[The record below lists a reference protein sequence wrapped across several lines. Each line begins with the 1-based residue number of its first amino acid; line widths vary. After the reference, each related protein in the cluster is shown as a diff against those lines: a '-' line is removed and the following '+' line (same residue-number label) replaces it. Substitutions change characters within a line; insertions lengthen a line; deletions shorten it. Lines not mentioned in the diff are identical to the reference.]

1 MMRGFVLVT
10 LLLGT
15 SGAIWWSL
23 RTPDQAGQVSSTSLL
38 HEVARGDLEITLTES
53 GTLLA
58 RESRNV
64 IFEAGGEATIT
75 WMIPEG
81 DEIVEGQVICQFDTT
96 ELTTRIR
103 DIGLEIAGTSAELE
117 NARTEKAIQESQ
129 NLTDIEKA
137 EIALDKARKELERYR
152 EGDGPQERRKLTV
165 EIKDAETTFN
175 KAKKRYEDS
184 HGLLEEGYIR
194 ESELL
199 DDQIAY
205 EKALVEKEGAE
216 LALQLFETYSWPMA
230 VAEREA
236 AVNEAARGLENT
248 RLRAASTLQQRQVAV
263 TRYET
268 ELTHQQTR
276 LEESLSDLSKLTL
289 FAPCPGIVIYG
300 DPGVWWRQGEIN
312 VGAAVYS
319 GQTLMTVPDLRVM
332 QVQLQIHEADIEM
345 LRKGQ
350 TAKVTFDSYPGLVLD
365 GHVTRIAA
373 IASSGEG
380 RRRRREGPKTFQV
393 EVTLD
398 SNLADRQLKPGISA
412 RVVVAIDTL
421 RDVLQIPT
429 QCVFSDAGSNFCYVA
444 GSEGPETRTIEIG
457 PSNDSFVQIR
467 NGLREGERVL
477 LENPHL
483 FQPSEEQEEEGRG
496 EEEEGTRVQP

>member
-1 MMRGFVLVT
+1 MMRGAILVT
-10 LLLGT
+10 LLLGA
-15 SGAIWWSL
+15 SGAVWWGVRSAEDADPL
-23 RTPDQAGQVSSTSLL
+23 GSTSLL
-38 HEVARGDLEITLTES
+38 HEVGRADLEITLTES

-58 RESRNV
+58 RESRTV
-64 IFEAGGEATIT
+64 VFEAGGEATIT
-75 WMIPEG
+75 WLIPEG
-81 DEIVEGQVICQFDTT
+81 DEIYEGQVICRLDTT
-96 ELTTRIR
+96 ALTTRIR
-103 DIGLEIAGTSAELE
+103 DVGLEITGTVAELD
-117 NARTEKAIQESQ
+117 NARTEMAIQESQ
-129 NLTDIEKA
+129 NLTDVERSQIT
-137 EIALDKARKELERYR
+137 LDKARKELERYR
-152 EGDGPQERRKLTV
+152 EGDGPQERRRLTV
-165 EIKDAETTFN
+165 LIKDAETTFN

-184 HGLLEEGYIR
+184 KALLDQDYIR

-216 LALQLFETYSWPMA
+216 LALQLFETYNWPMA
-230 VAEREA
+230 IADREA
-236 AVNEAARGLENT
+236 AVTEGVRGLDNT

-263 TRYET
+263 SRYET

-289 FAPCPGIVIYG
+289 LAPCPGIVIYG
-300 DPGVWWRQGEIN
+300 DPGVWWQQGEIN
-312 VGAAVYS
+312 VGASVYS
-319 GQTLMTVPDLRVM
+319 GQTVMTVPDLRVM

-350 TAKVTFDSYPGLVLD
+350 TAMVTFDSYPGLVLD

-393 EVTLD
+393 EVTLASD
-398 SNLADRQLKPGISA
+398 LADRQLKPGISA
-412 RVVVAIDTL
+412 RVVVAIDRL
-421 RDVLQIPT
+421 PDVLQIPT

-444 GSEGPETRTIEIG
+444 GPEGPETRTIEIG
-457 PSNDSFVQIR
+457 PSNDSFVQVR
-467 NGLREGERVL
+467 AGLVEGDKVL

-483 FQPSEEQEEEGRG
+483 VQPSEEEGDDGAGNEG
-496 EEEEGTRVQP
+496 EGVVVQP